1 MARKT
6 YRGSDL
12 DVSFDLETCTHAG
25 ECVRSLPKVFD
36 TERRPWILPDAA
48 APDEVRDLVARC
60 PSGALQVIEHGA
72 EAASEET
79 VAAAPTTTIRLLPG
93 GPLMVDGPFQVV
105 GEDGEPID
113 HGSKAALCRCGKSAS
128 NPFCDGSHAK
138 A

>member
-12 DVSFDLETCTHAG
+12 DVSFDLETCIHAG

-36 TERRPWILPDAA
+36 TERRPWILPDEASA
-48 APDEVRDLVARC
+48 DEVRDLVGRC
-60 PSGALQVIEHGA
+60 PSGALEVIEHGA
-72 EAASEET
+72 EGAAE
-79 VAAAPTTTIRLLPG
+79 AAAPTTTIRMLPG
-93 GPLMVDGPFQVV
+93 GPFMVDGPFRVL

-128 NPFCDGSHAK
+128 SPFCDGSHAK